1 MLKKKLSLLIFL
13 FFSQGSFAFKFNQNS
28 SIKSSIKH
36 QMRKIFI
43 YDVNGNLNHM
53 NIILGL
59 ESEEVEIRDAVK
71 MMEKVRQLDSFS
83 SSFGILNSVLML
95 L

>member
-1 MLKKKLSLLIFL
+1 
-13 FFSQGSFAFKFNQNS
+13 
-28 SIKSSIKH
+28 
-36 QMRKIFI
+36 MRKIFI

-83 SSFGILNSVLML
+83 SPFGILSSIL
-95 L
+95 LEG

>member
-1 MLKKKLSLLIFL
+1 
-13 FFSQGSFAFKFNQNS
+13 
-28 SIKSSIKH
+28 
-36 QMRKIFI
+36 MRKIFI

>member
-1 MLKKKLSLLIFL
+1 
-13 FFSQGSFAFKFNQNS
+13 
-28 SIKSSIKH
+28 
-36 QMRKIFI
+36 MRKIFI
-43 YDVNGNLNHM
+43 YDVNGNFNHM

-59 ESEEVEIRDAVK
+59 ESEEVKIGDAVK